1 MTDELPTG
9 SVEMVNIAW
18 PFASSVPVPSTV
30 QPCLNVTVPAGVP
43 EPGAKAVTVAVK
55 VTLCPNTDGFTD
67 DVTAV
72 LVLAGFTVWLRA
84 LDVLLLK
91 FVSLP

>member
-1 MTDELPTG
+1 M
-9 SVEMVNIAW
+9 
-18 PFASSVPVPSTV
+18 
-30 QPCLNVTVPAGVP
+30 
-43 EPGAKAVTVAVK
+43 TVAVK